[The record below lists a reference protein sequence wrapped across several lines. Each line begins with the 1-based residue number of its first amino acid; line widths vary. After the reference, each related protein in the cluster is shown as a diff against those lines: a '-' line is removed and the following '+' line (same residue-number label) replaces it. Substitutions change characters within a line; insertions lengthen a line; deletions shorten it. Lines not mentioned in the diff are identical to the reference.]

1 MPGSTR
7 IGRIPR
13 KGEVSALV
21 GFPVQLSV
29 ACAMA
34 GLGLCLGDEEDGVPL
49 LDKHKGHP
57 SLRSL
62 VADGVGSSTARG
74 RG

>member
-1 MPGSTR
+1 
-7 IGRIPR
+7 
-13 KGEVSALV
+13 
-21 GFPVQLSV
+21 
-29 ACAMA
+29 MA